1 VRAEEALALARAG
14 EHFQST
20 ALALGALG
28 VVAEKSGDISWA
40 VALYRERLDIYHRL
54 GLPGLIADTID
65 QLAGIAYRHGQLER
79 AVRLFGASSVLRD
92 RTGVRQSQPFATRAC
107 DAIRALRDSLADATF
122 QAASAEGRALSL
134 DAAIEYALSDE
145 GGALPEPANEAAS
158 ILTRR
163 ELDVLRL
170 IVDGK
175 SNQEIAGDLFIS
187 PNTVTTH
194 VANIMNK
201 VGLDSRTAVATWAV
215 RNGIV

>member
-1 VRAEEALALARAG
+1 
-14 EHFQST
+14 
-20 ALALGALG
+20 
-28 VVAEKSGDISWA
+28 
-40 VALYRERLDIYHRL
+40 
-54 GLPGLIADTID
+54 
-65 QLAGIAYRHGQLER
+65 
-79 AVRLFGASSVLRD
+79 
-92 RTGVRQSQPFATRAC
+92 
-107 DAIRALRDSLADATF
+107 LRDSLADATF